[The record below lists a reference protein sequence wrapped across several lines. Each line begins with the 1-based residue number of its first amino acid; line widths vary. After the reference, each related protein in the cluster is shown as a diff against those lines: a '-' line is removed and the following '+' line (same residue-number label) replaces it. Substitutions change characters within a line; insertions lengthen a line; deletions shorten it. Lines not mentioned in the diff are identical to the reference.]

1 MDILLVVLLLSF
13 VSYVAARLAW
23 RSSVREKRTAGILTE
38 IAAGTRRPALVL
50 HAAGALLLTASIG
63 FGLFQGRVS
72 RGVSVRGVLGALL
85 VVCAGLLMA
94 WAIAELRSWR
104 LLPEIDADHDLCTTG
119 PYGLVRHPM
128 YLALDLLGIGAA
140 VWVATAPAIV
150 AAVLLVVGGDLR
162 ARLEEAVLLDAF
174 GDRYREYMRSV
185 GRTIPFLN

>member
-1 MDILLVVLLLSF
+1 MDILLVVLQLGF

-23 RSSVREKRTAGILTE
+23 RSSDREKRSAGILTE
-38 IAAGTRRPALVL
+38 IEAGTRRPALAL
-50 HAAGALLLTASIG
+50 HAAGALLLMVSIA
-63 FGLFQGRVS
+63 FALVQGRVS
-72 RGVSVRGVLGALL
+72 RGVGVRGVLGALL
-85 VVCAGLLMA
+85 MVCAGLLMT

-104 LLPEIDADHDLCTTG
+104 LLPDIDADHELCTTG

-128 YLALDLLGIGAA
+128 YLALDLLGIAAA
-140 VWVATAPAIV
+140 VWVATAPALL

-185 GRTIPFLN
+185 GRTATFLS

>member
-1 MDILLVVLLLSF
+1 MDILLVVLQLSF

-23 RSSVREKRTAGILTE
+23 RSSGSEKRSADILTE
-38 IAAGTRRPALVL
+38 IAAGTRRPALAL
-50 HAAGALLLTASIG
+50 HAAGALLLMASIA
-63 FGLFQGRVS
+63 FGLVQGRVS

-85 VVCAGLLMA
+85 MVCAGLLMT

-104 LLPEIDADHDLCTTG
+104 LLPEIDADHELCTTG

-140 VWVATAPAIV
+140 VWVATAPALV